1 MKPTMKPIKMTLKK
15 LIAETPSAQLVQGD
29 AEIEAIAYDSRQ
41 VRAGTLFVAMGGV
54 GHDALAYL
62 GDALERGAAAVLA
75 PVPPPAGVRLP
86 WAISEHPRLA
96 LAELA
101 AAWYGHPARKLRL
114 IGITGTNGK
123 TSVSHLV
130 TAILKAAKIPTAQLG
145 TTGYYLGEEWSE
157 ADWTTPE
164 PLTLHR
170 LFAAAVERGLTH
182 VVMEVTSHALDQE
195 RTAGL
200 TFAAAGFTNLTPE
213 HLDYHLRIEG
223 YFATKS
229 RLFKQLE
236 PQATA
241 LLNLDDPWVRRTELP
256 TGRRLTYG
264 LGEDADLRAEE
275 VRFAERGLSLIV
287 IERQDQ
293 GEGRL
298 KITAPLVG
306 EYDIYNILLAVGL
319 TRRLGVGDEAIAR
332 GLSELPQ
339 IPGRFH
345 YVDVPAEFEVVVDY
359 AHTPDGLEKALT
371 AARRLCPGRVI
382 IVFGSAGERDDKKR
396 PEMGR
401 VAGELADIVVLTT
414 EDPRSEA
421 PAFIARRIA
430 SGVAADSCEL
440 HTVLD
445 RREAVHFALKLA
457 QSGDMVMV
465 AGKGDENRMKYA
477 DHVEQSNDI
486 ELCRSYFSAP

>member
-1 MKPTMKPIKMTLKK
+1 MKPMKPIKMTLKK
-15 LIAETPSAQLVQGD
+15 LIAETSSARLVQGD
-29 AEIEAIAYDSRQ
+29 AEITAIAYDSRQ

-62 GDALERGAAAVLA
+62 GDALDRGAAAVLA
-75 PVPPPAGVRLP
+75 PVPPPAGVELP

-101 AAWYGHPARKLRL
+101 AAWYGHPAEKLRL

-123 TSVSHLV
+123 TSVSHLI

-145 TTGYYLGEEWSE
+145 TTGYYLGEEWTE

-170 LFAAAVERGLTH
+170 LFADSVERGLTH

-200 TFAAAGFTNLTPE
+200 TFAGAGFTNLTPE

-236 PQATA
+236 PKAPA
-241 LLNLDDPWVRRTELP
+241 LINLDDPWVRQTEIP
-256 TGRRLTYG
+256 DGERLTYG
-264 LGEDADLRAEE
+264 LGEDADLRAVE
-275 VRFAERGLSLIV
+275 VRFAEGGLSLIV
-287 IERQDQ
+287 VE
-293 GEGRL
+293 GESRL

-319 TRRLGVGDEAIAR
+319 TRHLGVSDDAIAR
-332 GLSELPQ
+332 GLAELPQ

-345 YVDVPAEFEVVVDY
+345 YVDVPADFKVVVDY

-371 AARRLCPGRVI
+371 AARRLCPGRVL

-401 VAGELADIVVLTT
+401 VAGELADIVILTT
-414 EDPRSEA
+414 EDPRSED
-421 PAFIARRIA
+421 PAHISRRIA
-430 SGVAADSCEL
+430 SGIAADSCEL
-440 HTVLD
+440 YTVLD
-445 RREAVHFALKLA
+445 RREAVHFAMKMA
-457 QSGDMVMV
+457 RAGDMVIV

-486 ELCRSYFSAP
+486 ELCREYFS

>member
-1 MKPTMKPIKMTLKK
+1 MKTTLKK
-15 LIAETPSAQLVQGD
+15 LIAETPSARLVQGD
-29 AEIEAIAYDSRQ
+29 VEIEAIAYDSRQ
-41 VRAGTLFVAMGGV
+41 VREGTLFVAMGGV

-62 GDALERGAAAVLA
+62 GDALERGAAAIVA
-75 PVPPPAGVRLP
+75 PVPPPAGVKLP
-86 WAISEHPRLA
+86 WAVSEQPRLA

-101 AAWYGHPARKLRL
+101 AAWHGHPAKRLKLL
-114 IGITGTNGK
+114 GITGTNGK
-123 TSVSHLV
+123 TSVAHLV
-130 TAILKAAKIPTAQLG
+130 TAILKAAEIPTAQLG
-145 TTGYYLGEEWSE
+145 TTGYYLGEDWTE

-170 LFAAAVERGLTH
+170 LFADSVERGLTH

-200 TFAAAGFTNLTPE
+200 TFAGAGFTNLTPE

-236 PQATA
+236 PNAPA
-241 LLNLDDPWVRRTELP
+241 LINLDDPWVRQTEISD
-256 TGRRLTYG
+256 GRRLTYG
-264 LGEDADLRAEE
+264 LSEEADLRAIE
-275 VRFAERGLSLIV
+275 VRFAERGLSLTV
-287 IERQDQ
+287 VERQDQ
-293 GEGRL
+293 GERRL

-319 TRRLGVGDEAIAR
+319 TRHLGIADEAIAQ
-332 GLSELPQ
+332 GLAELPQ

-345 YVDVPAEFEVVVDY
+345 FLDVPADFKVVVDY

-401 VAGELADIVVLTT
+401 VAGELADVVVLTT
-414 EDPRSEA
+414 EDPRSED
-421 PAFIARRIA
+421 PAFIATRIA
-430 SGVAADSCEL
+430 SGITPKSCEL
-440 HTVLD
+440 HTVLN
-445 RREAVHFALKLA
+445 RREAVHFALKMA
-457 QSGDMVMV
+457 QTGDMVIV
-465 AGKGDENRMKYA
+465 AGKGDETRLKFA

-486 ELCRSYFSAP
+486 SLCQEYFS